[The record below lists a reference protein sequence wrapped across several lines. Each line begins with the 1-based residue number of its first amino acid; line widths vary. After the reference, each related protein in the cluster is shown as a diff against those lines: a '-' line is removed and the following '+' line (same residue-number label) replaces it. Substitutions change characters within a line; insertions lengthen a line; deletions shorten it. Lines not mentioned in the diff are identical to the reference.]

1 MAISKHWITHIEAWQ
16 RSGLSQAAYCRQQQ
30 LNAKSFSGRLRHYR
44 ELGLSTLPEIIP
56 VQVTEEE
63 PHTLP
68 QVLILTVQGCR
79 LELPASVSAH
89 WLSQLMRCL
98 S

>member
-1 MAISKHWITHIEAWQ
+1 MALSKHWITHIEAWQ

-30 LNAKSFSGRLRHYR
+30 LNAKSFSGRLRLYR
-44 ELGLSTLPEIIP
+44 EPGRSTPPEVIP

-63 PHTLP
+63 PHILP
-68 QVLILTVQGCR
+68 QVLVLTTQGCR
-79 LELPASVSAH
+79 LELPATVSAQ

>member
-1 MAISKHWITHIEAWQ
+1 MALSKHWIKHIEAWQ
-16 RSGLSQAAYCRQQQ
+16 RSDLTQAAYCRQQQ

-44 ELGLSTLPEIIP
+44 ELGLSTLPEVIP

-63 PHTLP
+63 PQPLP
-68 QVLILTVQGCR
+68 QVLVLTVQGCR
-79 LELPASVSAH
+79 LEVPATVSAQ